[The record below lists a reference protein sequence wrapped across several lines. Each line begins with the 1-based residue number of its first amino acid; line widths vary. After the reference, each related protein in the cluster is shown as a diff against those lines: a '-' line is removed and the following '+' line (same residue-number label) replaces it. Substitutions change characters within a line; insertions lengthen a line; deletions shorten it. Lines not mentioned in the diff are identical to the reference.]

1 VRGPTLLLI
10 LVAVGIGAFAL
21 LNWGAFSAP
30 TALSFGFGTVQAP
43 LGLILLGMMAA
54 LLVVFLAFALYLET
68 SVLLTTRRHAKQL
81 EVERERAEQAEA
93 SRLAD
98 LRAYLEGELRSLA
111 ERGDA
116 GRAGIVARIER
127 SEEALRA
134 ALEQT
139 GNSLAAYLG
148 ELEDRLDR
156 VAAALPDRRPP
167 PDR

>member
-1 VRGPTLLLI
+1 MRGPMLLLI
-10 LVAVGIGAFAL
+10 LVAVVIGAFAS
-21 LNWGAFSAP
+21 LNWSAFSAP
-30 TALSFGFGTVQAP
+30 AALSFGFGTVQAP
-43 LGLILLGMMAA
+43 LGLLLLGMMAS

-81 EVERERAEQAEA
+81 EAERQRAEQAEA

-111 ERGDA
+111 ELGET
-116 GRAGIVARIER
+116 GRAGIVARIEQ
-127 SEEALRA
+127 SDAALRA

-156 VAAALPDRRPP
+156 AAALPDRGPP
-167 PDR
+167 PGS